1 MELQRTVDLAS
12 KQDQMDELLAEH
24 RVLQTRLRELDRHIS
39 LTSAERVEYAQ
50 LKKLELQAKD
60 RMRTLA
66 QHAGR
71 AETG

>member
-1 MELQRTVDLAS
+1 
-12 KQDQMDELLAEH
+12 MDELLAEH